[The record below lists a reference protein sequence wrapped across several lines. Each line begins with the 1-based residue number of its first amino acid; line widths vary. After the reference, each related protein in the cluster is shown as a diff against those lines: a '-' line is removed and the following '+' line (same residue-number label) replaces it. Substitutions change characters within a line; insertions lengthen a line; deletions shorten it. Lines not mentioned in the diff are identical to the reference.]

1 MRLSGKKFVFV
12 KPLSGKTNS
21 AKTEIEPR
29 VTVQSVKVE
38 IEGKLGIPLDKQNLQ
53 FNGKKLED
61 GQALSDYKIPTKS
74 ALYLVPAMQ
83 IFVRTLTGRTIT
95 LEYEPSDTTEDVKV
109 KIQDKEG
116 IPTDHQRLIFAG
128 RQLED
133 RYTLSYYNIHKEA
146 KLHLIIGRVCWNGP
160 IFIKMLNG
168 KTVTLEYEPSDTI
181 KNVKVKIQDKEG
193 IPTDHQRLIFA
204 GRQLEDRYTLSYYN
218 IHKEVKLHLIIRR
231 VCWNGPIFI
240 KMLTGRTITLECE
253 PSDTIEDVK
262 VKIQDKEG
270 IPTGQQRLVFA
281 NKLLEDRY
289 TLSYYNIQ
297 KESTLH
303 LILRLYLWKLNQEIL
318 FWMWKR
324 KFTVR
329 KEFHQIINTSF
340 LMSVFWVWT
349 RNSKQRMNSTR
360 LSTPFFSYWIS
371 YFFISFGTVANVK
384 AKINAI
390 EEITSRYAR
399 LSFACKEL
407 NYPRTLSVY
416 SIHKE
421 STLYLELEIYQNT

>member
-1 MRLSGKKFVFV
+1 
-12 KPLSGKTNS
+12 
-21 AKTEIEPR
+21 
-29 VTVQSVKVE
+29 
-38 IEGKLGIPLDKQNLQ
+38 
-53 FNGKKLED
+53 
-61 GQALSDYKIPTKS
+61 
-74 ALYLVPAMQ
+74 
-83 IFVRTLTGRTIT
+83 
-95 LEYEPSDTTEDVKV
+95 
-109 KIQDKEG
+109 
-116 IPTDHQRLIFAG
+116 
-128 RQLED
+128 
-133 RYTLSYYNIHKEA
+133 
-146 KLHLIIGRVCWNGP
+146 
-160 IFIKMLNG
+160 MLNG
-168 KTVTLEYEPSDTI
+168 KIVTLEY
-181 KNVKVKIQDKEG
+181 
-193 IPTDHQRLIFA
+193 
-204 GRQLEDRYTLSYYN
+204 
-218 IHKEVKLHLIIRR
+218 
-231 VCWNGPIFI
+231 
-240 KMLTGRTITLECE
+240 E

-270 IPTGQQRLVFA
+270 IPTGQQRLIFA
-281 NKLLEDRY
+281 GKLLEDRY

-303 LILRLYLWKLNQEIL
+303 LILRLLYLWKLNQEIL

-324 KFTVR
+324 KFTAR